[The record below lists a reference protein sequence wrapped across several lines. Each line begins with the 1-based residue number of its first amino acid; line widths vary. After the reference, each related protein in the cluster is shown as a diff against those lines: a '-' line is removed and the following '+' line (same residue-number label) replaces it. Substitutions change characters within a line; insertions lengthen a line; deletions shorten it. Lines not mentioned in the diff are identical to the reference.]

1 MGQFIFGKVLN
12 KRQTEL
18 PRFRQLLSGN
28 TLLTKG
34 IVGLEGD
41 IVVDDIDNPR
51 VLYGVC
57 DGKGTFYSLTKANEQ
72 EILNSIRRTT

>member
-1 MGQFIFGKVLN
+1 MN
-12 KRQTEL
+12 KRQTEI

-28 TLLTKG
+28 TILTKG

-41 IVVDDIDNPR
+41 IVVDDIDDPK

-57 DGKGTFYSLTKANEQ
+57 DGKGTFFNLTKAKEQ
-72 EILNSIRRTT
+72 EVLNLIRRI